1 MAGHFFVQS
10 ILFLRIY
17 VLKELRRAAGACHG
31 IAALSRDALRR
42 QARPQPARFCPAL
55 SGPVRPCAQP
65 CARPCAQTCA
75 RSAPEP
81 GHPRADQSPPRARPE
96 SAPRRRPHVQA
107 ATETFLLSIRSRQ
120 TESRITPGQIHFE
133 MLNISRFSL
142 SRKCDF
148 RPNPRHAV
156 ARCAFVQ
163 H

>member
-10 ILFLRIY
+10 FLFLRIY
-17 VLKELRRAAGACHG
+17 VLKELRRSRGMSWHCRLESRRPEATGQTAACPVLPG
-31 IAALSRDALRR
+31 S
-42 QARPQPARFCPAL
+42 ARPCPAL
-55 SGPVRPCAQP
+55 SGHAPSHAPGHAHGPHRNPATPAPIRVRP
-65 CARPCAQTCA
+65 
-75 RSAPEP
+75 
-81 GHPRADQSPPRARPE
+81 ARPE